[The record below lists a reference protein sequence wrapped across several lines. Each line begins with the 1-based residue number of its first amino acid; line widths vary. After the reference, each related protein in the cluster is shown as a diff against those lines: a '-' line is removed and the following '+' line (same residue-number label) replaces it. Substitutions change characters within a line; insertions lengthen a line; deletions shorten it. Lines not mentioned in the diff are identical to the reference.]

1 MKSWKATR
9 RNGFKRQVGAMASP
23 NEEGKNNGTP
33 RALFSKQPTLIQVRC
48 FVRRRVRYFDE
59 RLLTCYTTTAVL

>member
-23 NEEGKNNGTP
+23 NEEGKNNRTP

-48 FVRRRVRYFDE
+48 FVRRRV
-59 RLLTCYTTTAVL
+59 